1 MVIPIPNMPMPDG
14 PLPPE
19 CVENAKRLKFSILGM
34 IGSGAGRLV
43 TAMLQDAI
51 QQDLLAIL
59 NLFMS
64 VVMGIFMLK
73 DDEHLKVLYNFLAE
87 TICQQCAQECRHGMQ
102 CLMLFMMF
110 TLINVVFDIISRLDQ
125 MSKMPYGFF
134 LGSSIVAQAF
144 AVYFSWQLFKQL
156 RPTMEAAAANQME
169 LGSAFSN
176 LPMGARGGADPAQQ
190 RFLDETREN
199 HPHPSGPE
207 TAQHVGGFQA
217 FSGQGQRLGS

>member
-1 MVIPIPNMPMPDG
+1 MVVPIPNMPMPDG

-43 TAMLQDAI
+43 TAMLQNVI

-59 NLFMS
+59 NLFLS
-64 VVMGIFMLK
+64 VFMGIFMLK
-73 DDEHLKVLYNFLAE
+73 DDEHLKVLYNCLAE
-87 TICQQCAQECRHGMQ
+87 TVCQQCAQECRHGMQ
-102 CLMLFMMF
+102 CLLLFMMF
-110 TLINVVFDIISRLDQ
+110 TLINVVFDILSRVDQ

-169 LGSAFSN
+169 LGNAFN
-176 LPMGARGGADPAQQ
+176 LPMGARGGGDPAQQ
-190 RFLDETREN
+190 SFLDETREN
-199 HPHPSGPE
+199 QPQPSAGPE
-207 TAQHVGGFQA
+207 TAQPAGGFQA
-217 FSGQGQRLGS
+217 FSGQGQRLGA